1 MRETQ
6 TANGSPQS
14 AAPEGGEMLLSE
26 DQIGVLFDQMADE
39 YDQIKDVWYAWLFS
53 RLHYLLVT
61 SLGKFQFEPKRNVWT
76 WAAAQT
82 PEYSPEP
89 LRP

>member
-6 TANGSPQS
+6 TANGNPQS

-61 SLGKFQFEPKRNVWT
+61 SLGKFQFEPKEMFGRGLR
-76 WAAAQT
+76 QT
-82 PEYSPEP
+82 SEYSPEP